1 MIDMYE
7 QYIKEREGAKLYKD
21 ERGFFTYRIDYS
33 TFQVNDLFVLPE
45 YRSTKASKEFA
56 KKIDDLAVEH
66 RCEKIFCTTCT
77 DANNW
82 QKSEHYILKNGYEF
96 ITEIGNMKYYVK
108 EL

>member
-7 QYIKEREGAKLYKD
+7 QYINEREGASLYKD
-21 ERGFFTYRIDYS
+21 HRGFFTYRIDFGN
-33 TFQVNDLFVLPE
+33 FQVNDLFILPE
-45 YRSTKASKEFA
+45 HRSTGASKEFSQ
-56 KKIDDLAVEH
+56 KIDELAAESN
-66 RCEKIFCTTCT
+66 CEKIYCTTCT

-82 QKSEHYILKNGYEF
+82 QKSENYILKNGYKE